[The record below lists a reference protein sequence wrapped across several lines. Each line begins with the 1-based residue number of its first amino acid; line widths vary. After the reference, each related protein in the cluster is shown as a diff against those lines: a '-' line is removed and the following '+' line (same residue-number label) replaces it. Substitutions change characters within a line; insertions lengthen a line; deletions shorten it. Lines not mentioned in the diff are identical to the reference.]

1 VSLGPTKYTERFFRY
16 SGIGAL
22 RSYSQAR
29 IKLPIDNEQMVRIVR
44 TGHHHIQLLEIM
56 DLCISR
62 VEADG
67 TVLRTETGIYKI
79 YFVASQRHPGPFSLQ
94 SSEANR
100 SSAQGYA
107 DQGRG
112 KTG

>member
-1 VSLGPTKYTERFFRY
+1 MAIAQTNCLISELGPK
-16 SGIGAL
+16 
-22 RSYSQAR
+22 R
-29 IKLPIDNEQMVRIVR
+29 INGKIYKEA
-44 TGHHHIQLLEIM
+44 T
-56 DLCISR
+56 ISR

-67 TVLRTETGIYKI
+67 IVLRTETGIYKI

-94 SSEANR
+94 SVEANR
-100 SSAQGYA
+100 SSAQAYA